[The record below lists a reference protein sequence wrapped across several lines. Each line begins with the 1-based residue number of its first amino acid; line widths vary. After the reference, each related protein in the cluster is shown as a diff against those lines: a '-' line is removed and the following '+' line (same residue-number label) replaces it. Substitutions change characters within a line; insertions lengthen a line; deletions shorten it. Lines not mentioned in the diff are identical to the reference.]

1 MAKPTEE
8 NRAFFHSIH
17 TLRQRW
23 KDGTF
28 SEIIDDWRWMYEANV
43 LGQTIHVPGMVE

>member
-8 NRAFFHSIH
+8 NRAFFQSIS

-28 SEIIDDWRWMYEANV
+28 QEIIDDWRWIFTYSRRYKGAV
-43 LGQTIHVPGMVE
+43 VF